1 MPFLLAPF
9 FAQLITI
16 GVQDRTETRHVALND
31 RHYEAQTTPNAKLT
45 LSWKHTDLSLRYGTS
60 FLVLPLESPT
70 RRDLLVYQ
78 TAGFDWLYRLRRT
91 TFTFSDTT
99 SYGEQNFQTLALN
112 NPATAAAEQPTDT
125 PTEPAPT
132 PMPGQPVPGTVQQV
146 KLLNRTVRNVT
157 SMTSL
162 NVTHKASRRLQFGG
176 TALYSLSGGATRS
189 AQRDYPLVRGISF
202 TLFGTYTTRLSTHDS
217 LVLNGSVLDTW
228 ASNNNHATTSSVIET
243 WQHAF
248 SRRSFSYLG
257 GGLSLLRQS
266 LDTGLIAYTIFPTA
280 LAGLGHEELI
290 GRSGALTLQLGVFSV
305 PVPDQ
310 LRGTVDPRVGANG
323 LIAYTRDRFRTAL
336 TGSAA
341 ASLAERGNDAG
352 AVDGYAGS
360 SVTSYQFTDWLGAEV
375 GGRFAKQVYQRQT
388 LLPLS
393 YGVFVAL
400 TFGYDWKF
408 GGRH

>member
-1 MPFLLAPF
+1 MPLLLAPL

-45 LSWKHTDLSLRYGTS
+45 LSWKHSDLSLRYGTS
-60 FLVLPLESPT
+60 LLMLPLES
-70 RRDLLVYQ
+70 RSRDLLVYQ

-91 TFTFSDTT
+91 TFTFTDTT
-99 SYGEQNFQTLALN
+99 SYGDQNFQTLALN
-112 NPATAAAEQPTDT
+112 NPAAAAAEQPTDT
-125 PTEPAPT
+125 PDEPAPV
-132 PMPGQPVPGTVQQV
+132 PMPGQQPPGTVQQK
-146 KLLNRTVRNVT
+146 KLLYQTVRNVT

-176 TALYSLSGGATRS
+176 TALYALSGAARRS
-189 AQRDYPLVRGISF
+189 QRKEYPLVRGISF
-202 TLFGTYTTRLSTHDS
+202 TLFGTYTTKLSTHDA

-228 ASNNNHATTSSVIET
+228 SSNNNHATTGSVIET

-248 SRRSFSYLG
+248 SRQSFSYLG
-257 GGLSLLRQS
+257 GGLSMLRQS

-280 LAGLGHEELI
+280 LAGVGHEEHL
-290 GRSGALTLQLGVFSV
+290 GRRGSLTLQLGVFSV

-323 LIAYTRDRFRTAL
+323 LVAFTRDRFRTAV

-341 ASLAERGNDAG
+341 ASLAARENDEG
-352 AVDGYAGS
+352 ALDGYAAS
-360 SVTSYQFTDWLGAEV
+360 SVTSYQFTDWMGAEF
-375 GGRFAKQVYQRQT
+375 GGRLAKQVYQRQT

-393 YGVFVAL
+393 YGIFVAL
-400 TFGYDWKF
+400 TFGYDWKL